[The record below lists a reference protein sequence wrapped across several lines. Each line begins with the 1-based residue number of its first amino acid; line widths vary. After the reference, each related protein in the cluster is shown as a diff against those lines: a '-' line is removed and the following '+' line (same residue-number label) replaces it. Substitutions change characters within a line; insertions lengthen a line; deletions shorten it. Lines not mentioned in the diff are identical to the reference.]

1 MMNTLTRAVQ
11 APDGVHEHLA
21 TTLEEKAG
29 YEEGRDLF
37 GAPYDF
43 RYGLAGPGHPSQV
56 GSAYL

>member
-1 MMNTLTRAVQ
+1 MNT
-11 APDGVHEHLA
+11 LA